1 MKLTR
6 ILTMAVAAAALSVF
20 AIPADAQI
28 AGAHGGGNGGGTA
41 AAIGTAAGN
50 WHGGG
55 TGMVET
61 GTGAIG

>member
-20 AIPADAQI
+20 AIPADAQMR
-28 AGAHGGGNGGGTA
+28 GHNGGGNRHGG
-41 AAIGTAAGN
+41 GN
-50 WHGGG
+50 WHGGNG
-55 TGMVET
+55 HGGHM